1 MRAVTPTCRWAHAD
15 MKSNMHTT
23 YAFFVDAEADP
34 KDLKRLVNEVLEEN
48 RSKKKGKTELRL
60 KALAGKA
67 AGTVCVLSPRARQA
81 SCSRSSS
88 W

>member
-1 MRAVTPTCRWAHAD
+1 

-23 YAFFVDAEADP
+23 WAFFVDSEADP
-34 KDLKRLVNEVLEEN
+34 KELRGLVNEVLEEN

-67 AGTVCVLSPRARQA
+67 ASTVCVCFLHTAAVSESSVRLSHMRVL
-81 SCSRSSS
+81 